1 MKKLVF
7 VFALVSVLAVSGCG
21 KSGDIVS
28 SSESSVSSSSTEE
41 AVSSEK
47 SEEISEVESSSD
59 ESDDNV
65 GGEDWCFAHNVLYHT
80 FNQEMIEG
88 MIEDDAFNE
97 WTKLCAT
104 GEPCTTNLVSFV
116 QYFDFPKEKMLEI
129 QAAQLASHS
138 DEYWDAIG
146 MTEEEYV
153 GTWMLSVEQI
163 DAIYSGDEA
172 LIETAFAGELAADAE
187 DGSRYS
193 LTWLESH
200 TPEEYAAVGIEP
212 QSVEEMVSKIE
223 TDDEYKKYRAEVSVV
238 SEQMAEAEAMM
249 AE

>member
-65 GGEDWCFAHNVLYHT
+65 GGEDWCFAHNLMYHS
-80 FNQEMIEG
+80 FDPLLVDYVG
-88 MIEDDAFNE
+88 MDNFEE
-97 WTKLCAT
+97 WLERD
-104 GEPCTTNLVSFV
+104 GEECSANIVSFV
-116 QYFDFPKEKMLEI
+116 QDFQIPEDVLRNI
-129 QAAQLASHS
+129 VAQSTAGIDDAYYEETGLTPEDVFGVTALS
-138 DEYWDAIG
+138 D
-146 MTEEEYV
+146 
-153 GTWMLSVEQI
+153 EQI

-172 LIETAFAGELAADAE
+172 KIETAFAGYLAADAE

-200 TPEEYAAVGIEP
+200 TPEEYVEAGIKPE
-212 QSVEEMVSKIE
+212 SVNEMLSMI
-223 TDDEYKKYRAEVSVV
+223 DSDNEYKKYRADVQEISDTL
-238 SEQMAEAEAMM
+238 EEAEAAV
-249 AE
+249 AEMK

>member
-65 GGEDWCFAHNVLYHT
+65 GGEDYCYAHKMTYHS
-80 FNQEMIEG
+80 FDRYMVALVGRDNFDEWIESC
-88 MIEDDAFNE
+88 
-97 WTKLCAT
+97 T
-104 GEPCTTNLVSFV
+104 EPCSSNLVAFV
-116 QYFDFPKEKMLEI
+116 EHFGVTKEQLMQTQESVRANIDDDFWDVIYNDLGMT
-129 QAAQLASHS
+129 Q
-138 DEYWDAIG
+138 DEYMGSMA
-146 MTEEEYV
+146 
-153 GTWMLSVEQI
+153 LSDGQI

-172 LIETAFAGELAADAE
+172 KIETAFAGYLAADAA

-200 TPEEYAAVGIEP
+200 TSEEYAAVGIEL

-238 SEQMAEAEAMM
+238 SEQMAEAMM